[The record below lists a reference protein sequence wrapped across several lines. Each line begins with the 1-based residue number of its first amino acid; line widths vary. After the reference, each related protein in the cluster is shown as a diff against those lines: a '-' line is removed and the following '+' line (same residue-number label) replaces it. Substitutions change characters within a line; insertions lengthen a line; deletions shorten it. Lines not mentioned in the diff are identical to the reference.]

1 MQRIGT
7 ARAAARTSPSRYL
20 SDGRLDETF
29 ASDGLFHLD
38 IDGGTDSASAV
49 KTLPDRSLLVGATL
63 STDAHAD
70 FGVVKLRADGSLDT
84 GFGEPDAGTAR
95 TGYVWFDIGGVNI
108 HDEVAALAT
117 QGDGRIVVAGITRVL
132 HQNGFLYSQIA
143 LARFSSSGDLDT
155 SFGAGAGFVV
165 LPPFLGDDADVL
177 TGIAFDQAG
186 NLGADD
192 RIVLVGYTFARNNAF
207 IARLNADGS
216 PDDGF
221 GSHGRVTIQAGNSG
235 GLPTGISILSAAR
248 IAHDGRLVVLG
259 EGGDRGLTLLRFGAN
274 GSADAT
280 FGNGGRVTVKY
291 SLSSDYD
298 EPAALALQGNGKIVA
313 AGYATNRATGV
324 ARKDFYVVRLLAD
337 GAIDTGYGDGEGRA
351 VAQVSPQDD
360 EASALAVEPS
370 GNLLVGGS
378 AAARC
383 ERARFR
389 AAAPDRRSGPHFHGW
404 WRRPRLRLIAIDRVA
419 PVAPARAARPRTGAG
434 VTPFCAEC
442 RTTYVIQVMRDP
454 PTTALRRKTSLIDY
468 FQSLRRQ
475 GRAKRSAIDAGDR
488 ERACRSPG
496 RVALLDG
503 EMEKLESTGSD
514 ESMKKSF
521 FAVALAV
528 AGLVCAGSAFAAGK
542 PAVGVAEFKNESAAG
557 WWRGGVGWELSG
569 MLSNELSSSGDF
581 RVVERAKL
589 EKVLEEQNL
598 AASGRVRSG
607 TGAKMGQV
615 TGADYLVFGT
625 VTSYEENTASTGG
638 GFSIKGISLGGK
650 KSEAYI
656 AVDVRVINSS
666 TGEVDFS
673 RTIEGRSSGG
683 GMSVGL
689 YRGGFGGNLAHEEN
703 TPAGKAI
710 RAALVEITDYLD
722 CVMVKRDSC
731 ESEFRAKEQ
740 KRRDG
745 DRKAIK
751 LD

>member
-1 MQRIGT
+1 
-7 ARAAARTSPSRYL
+7 
-20 SDGRLDETF
+20 
-29 ASDGLFHLD
+29 
-38 IDGGTDSASAV
+38 
-49 KTLPDRSLLVGATL
+49 
-63 STDAHAD
+63 
-70 FGVVKLRADGSLDT
+70 
-84 GFGEPDAGTAR
+84 
-95 TGYVWFDIGGVNI
+95 
-108 HDEVAALAT
+108 
-117 QGDGRIVVAGITRVL
+117 
-132 HQNGFLYSQIA
+132 
-143 LARFSSSGDLDT
+143 
-155 SFGAGAGFVV
+155 
-165 LPPFLGDDADVL
+165 
-177 TGIAFDQAG
+177 
-186 NLGADD
+186 
-192 RIVLVGYTFARNNAF
+192 
-207 IARLNADGS
+207 
-216 PDDGF
+216 
-221 GSHGRVTIQAGNSG
+221 
-235 GLPTGISILSAAR
+235 
-248 IAHDGRLVVLG
+248 
-259 EGGDRGLTLLRFGAN
+259 
-274 GSADAT
+274 
-280 FGNGGRVTVKY
+280 
-291 SLSSDYD
+291 
-298 EPAALALQGNGKIVA
+298 
-313 AGYATNRATGV
+313 
-324 ARKDFYVVRLLAD
+324 
-337 GAIDTGYGDGEGRA
+337 
-351 VAQVSPQDD
+351 
-360 EASALAVEPS
+360 
-370 GNLLVGGS
+370 
-378 AAARC
+378 
-383 ERARFR
+383 
-389 AAAPDRRSGPHFHGW
+389 
-404 WRRPRLRLIAIDRVA
+404 
-419 PVAPARAARPRTGAG
+419 
-434 VTPFCAEC
+434 
-442 RTTYVIQVMRDP
+442 VIQVRVDP
-454 PTTALRRKTSLIDY
+454 PTTALRRKGGLIDY
-468 FQSLRRQ
+468 FQSLRRW
-475 GRAKRSAIDAGDR
+475 GARGSAMWSAGHL
-488 ERACRSPG
+488 ERARRNPVW
-496 RVALLDG
+496 VALLDG
-503 EMEKLESTGSD
+503 GTERLQSTGSD
-514 ESMKKSF
+514 ESMKKSI

-683 GMSVGL
+683 GVSVGL

-745 DRKAIK
+745 DRKSIK